1 MSYIVDQTIN
11 EFLNDLSCSLPA
23 PSGGSAVSLVGALA
37 VSLGIFVC
45 NLTLGKGDD
54 QEKEILTFSIL
65 KDLEKARNEL
75 LKFMQQDNNIMLELH
90 ASWKLPKE
98 SQEEIAFRKNKIQEV
113 TMRALQIPLNV
124 ITLCTTLFKK
134 IEDLSIVGN
143 KQLTSDV
150 IILAILLNSTIKGSI
165 VNVKVNSSSY
175 RNNVER
181 KVLLTKLNKLQE
193 KADKFLENILLLT
206 KYDD

>member
-1 MSYIVDQTIN
+1 MSYIVDQTIT

-23 PSGGSAVSLVGALA
+23 PSSGTAIGLVGSLA

-54 QEKEILTFSIL
+54 EEKEILTFSIL

-75 LKFMQQDNNIMLELH
+75 LKYMQQDNNIMLEMQ
-90 ASWKLPKE
+90 ASWKLPKD
-98 SQEEIAFRKNKIQEV
+98 SQEEITARKNKIQEV

-124 ITLCTTLFKK
+124 ISLCTSLFQK
-134 IEDLSIVGN
+134 IEDLAIVGN
-143 KQLTSDV
+143 KQLVSDV

-181 KVLLTKLNKLQE
+181 KVLLTKLNKLEE
-193 KADKFLENILLLT
+193 KANKFLEHILLLT